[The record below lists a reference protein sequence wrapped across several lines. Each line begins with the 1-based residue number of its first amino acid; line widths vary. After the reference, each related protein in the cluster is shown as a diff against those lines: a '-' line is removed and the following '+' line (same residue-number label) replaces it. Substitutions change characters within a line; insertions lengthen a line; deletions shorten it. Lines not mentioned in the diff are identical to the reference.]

1 MPILS
6 NSPSSAASAAAGL
19 PEPGRA
25 APAQRFQ
32 WPAVWRQ
39 PLAALVLLLVVILA
53 IYWQTAVGMV
63 GIWARS
69 DTYAHGFVVPLI
81 SLWLVWRQRAVLA
94 TMVPR
99 PGALAW
105 LLMAGAALLWLAGEL
120 VAVNTA
126 TQWALVML
134 VALSVPAVL
143 GWQVARALTFPLLF
157 LFFAVPM
164 GDFLLPQLMEWTADF
179 TVLALR
185 ASGIPVYREGLQF
198 VIPSGTWSVVEAC
211 SGIRYLIASVMV
223 GSLFAHLSY
232 QSARKRWL
240 FVAIAVLV
248 PVLANWVRAYL
259 IVLIGHLSGNT
270 LATGVDHLIYGWAF
284 FGVVMALMFLLGAR
298 WTDPAPA
305 ALAPS
310 VAAQKAE
317 KTQNNGQIGLQPFI
331 YVRLALLFLMVA
343 APHAV
348 LAVLDWDVRAQ
359 PVQLVA
365 PTVQAPWQATPA
377 PPSSWTPLFQQA
389 SGELDAG
396 QINPQ
401 LNPLPQAVGLHLS
414 YYRQQQGERK
424 LVSSENKLVSSKNAE
439 WMQLSAGTAAARL
452 QGRPLQVGQALLRQ
466 RPSASGG
473 SGASGESGAPV
484 QQLLVWRFYWV
495 NGRFTASDAVAKL
508 QGAWGRLSGHGDD
521 GAHIVIYTPL
531 RSADE
536 PLADA
541 ALRLQAYLSSQGGAL
556 VAALQQTREQN

>member
-6 NSPSSAASAAAGL
+6 NSPASSAAVS
-19 PEPGRA
+19 A

-53 IYWQTAVGMV
+53 IYWQTAMGMV

-94 TMVPR
+94 TLVPR

-259 IVLIGHLSGNT
+259 IVLIGHVSGNT

-284 FGVVMALMFLLGAR
+284 FGVVMALMFILGAR

-310 VAAQKAE
+310 LAAQKAQNA
-317 KTQNNGQIGLQPFI
+317 QNNSQIGLQPFV
-331 YVRLALLFLMVA
+331 YLRLVLLFLMVA

-348 LAVLDWDVRAQ
+348 LAVLDSDVQTQ

-365 PTVQAPWQATPA
+365 PVVQAPWQATPA

-389 SGELDAG
+389 SAELDVG

-401 LNPLPQAVGLHLS
+401 LNPLLPAVGLHLS
-414 YYRQQQGERK
+414 YYRHQQDERK

-439 WMQLSAGTAAARL
+439 WMQLSSGTAAARL
-452 QGRPLQVGQALLRQ
+452 QERPLLVGQALLRQ
-466 RPSASGG
+466 RPSASG
-473 SGASGESGAPV
+473 ESGAPV
-484 QQLLVWRFYWV
+484 QHLLVWRFYWV

-521 GAHIVIYTPL
+521 GAHLVIYTPL
-531 RSADE
+531 RSVDE

-556 VAALQQTREQN
+556 VAALQQTRGQD